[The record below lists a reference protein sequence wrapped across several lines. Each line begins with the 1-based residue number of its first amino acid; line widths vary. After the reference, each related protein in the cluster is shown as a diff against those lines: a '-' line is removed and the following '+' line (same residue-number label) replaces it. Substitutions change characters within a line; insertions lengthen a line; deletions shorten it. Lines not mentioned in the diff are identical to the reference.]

1 MRIELP
7 DHTNTFVGVRVALT
21 PGDLQRL
28 IDRLGSL
35 ASSPDQHFHLTS
47 DDGGVFIDLEVGVQ
61 GVAEPSNAAMSGFA
75 IDPDGG

>member
-21 PGDLQRL
+21 AADLRRL

-35 ASSPDQHFHLTS
+35 AKSPDQHFHLTS
-47 DDGGVFIDLEVGVQ
+47 NDGEVFINLEIGIQ
-61 GVAEPSNAAMSGFA
+61 GVAEPSNAAMTGFA
-75 IDPDGG
+75 VEPDDG